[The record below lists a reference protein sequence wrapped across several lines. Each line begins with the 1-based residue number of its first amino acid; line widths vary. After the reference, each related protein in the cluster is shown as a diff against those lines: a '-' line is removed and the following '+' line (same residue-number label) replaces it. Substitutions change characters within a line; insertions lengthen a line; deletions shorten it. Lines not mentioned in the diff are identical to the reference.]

1 MKQREIKFRI
11 WDKKE
16 EWWLFDYK
24 EMGGFALLGEVVLVE
39 GIREI
44 PVERLEDFEVM
55 QFTGLLDKNGKEIYE
70 GDIFNCIYDYEGCK
84 SHRFVVVWV
93 GKDARFGVK
102 SYGECQQAGVHQTL
116 SDMERK
122 EVMANIYK
130 NPEILE
136 GDK

>member
-1 MKQREIKFRI
+1 MKQRDIKFRI

-70 GDIFNCIYDYEGCK
+70 GDICK
-84 SHRFVVVWV
+84 SNGHKDSIKWEHGRWKFWVEDCLECYNNTSLKLEVV
-93 GKDARFGVK
+93 G
-102 SYGECQQAGVHQTL
+102 
-116 SDMERK
+116 
-122 EVMANIYK
+122 NIYE
-130 NPEILE
+130 NPELLK